1 MHMMVYYLPSWVTVN
16 TLTLCWSPGV
26 EQHTSRQLD
35 TPNTA
40 CNVSLHTAF
49 WENGPSILG
58 QQSILHSRTC
68 RELDWRLLSSTT
80 QKLSW
85 RCLSAV
91 TLGFEFRMGWIWK
104 KQTIVVKGIENS
116 IILVYPIVILLF
128 CIIPFLLPCFCDFQV
143 TQSDTK
149 QSQRVWYPLQR
160 HDGLQI
166 QTQKSNQRDIFYIYL
181 YIIFRYSSIH
191 VSKS

>member
-1 MHMMVYYLPSWVTVN
+1 MHMMVYYLPSWVTDN

-58 QQSILHSRTC
+58 QQSILHSRTQGI
-68 RELDWRLLSSTT
+68 RLVFKFYNTKTIL
-80 QKLSW
+80 KMLK
-85 RCLSAV
+85 RSAPRV
-91 TLGFEFRMGWIWK
+91 WVQNGIKNK
-104 KQTIVVKGIENS
+104 KNTIVLKGIKNS
-116 IILVYPIVILLF
+116 IILVYPTVILLF
-128 CIIPFLLPCFCDFQV
+128 CIIPFLSPCFCDFQV

-149 QSQRVWYPLQR
+149 QSRRVWYPLQR

-166 QTQKSNQRDIFYIYL
+166 QTQKSNQRDIFYIP
-181 YIIFRYSSIH
+181 YISHI
-191 VSKS
+191 